1 MLYAILFSGEQVT
14 FHIDYQV
21 IDIAYMFGF
30 VKNEFG
36 IMVIANQV
44 FEIRLYNLFWQKKS

>member
-1 MLYAILFSGEQVT
+1 MLYAILFFGEQIT
-14 FHIDYQV
+14 FHIDDRV

-36 IMVIANQV
+36 IMVIAN
-44 FEIRLYNLFWQKKS
+44 